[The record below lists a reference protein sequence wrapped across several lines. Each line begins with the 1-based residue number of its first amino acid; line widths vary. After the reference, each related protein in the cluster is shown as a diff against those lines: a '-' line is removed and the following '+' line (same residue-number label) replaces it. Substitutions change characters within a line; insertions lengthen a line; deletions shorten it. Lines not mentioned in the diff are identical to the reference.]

1 MCIYEKRL
9 IKNKVHT
16 RLFYLRKTVANVV
29 EAKIVTSL
37 QTDDQVYFR
46 DSRALSR
53 KNRQCREI
61 IQEVNLSLE
70 TVDLKDI
77 QISDP
82 DENTH

>member
-29 EAKIVTSL
+29 EAKIVASL

-53 KNRQCREI
+53 INRQCREI

-82 DENTH
+82 DENTP